1 MAKVLGN
8 TRRWCRHALFWLTFA
23 RRKTLRAKLVLLS
36 TCAATP
42 GSPLLMNLD
51 PYWMARQILSLVSAL
66 FRYMTRKAS
75 SALVISNDAISSSNR
90 IPIFFKG
97 IRFPWNKK
105 TLWQKRRG
113 GKKERR
119 QAVQKTR
126 NSRGKKNRRN
136 SQNGQKS
143 REIESLWSPS
153 DQMRRKKMQSDDVPR
168 ASPSLSLPYTT
179 VVTTSFSFVA
189 LGNDEMD
196 GWARYRLLIGRFSFL
211 LTVGLCSVCFSVP
224 QRWTRST
231 AAMDGSNPCR
241 PLNSVIRVRTELPIG
256 FFSGPLN
263 RVCIRWFCS
272 GGATTVPAIS
282 SHY

>member
-97 IRFPWNKK
+97 GFPWNKK

-126 NSRGKKNRRN
+126 NSRGEKKRRN

-168 ASPSLSLPYTT
+168 ASPSLSLSPIYHRCHY
-179 VVTTSFSFVA
+179 FLLFVA

-196 GWARYRLLIGRFSFL
+196 GWARYRLLIGRFPCL

-241 PLNSVIRVRTELPIG
+241 PLNSVISPERT
-256 FFSGPLN
+256 SH
-263 RVCIRWFCS
+263 WFLLWT
-272 GGATTVPAIS
+272 AE
-282 SHY
+282 